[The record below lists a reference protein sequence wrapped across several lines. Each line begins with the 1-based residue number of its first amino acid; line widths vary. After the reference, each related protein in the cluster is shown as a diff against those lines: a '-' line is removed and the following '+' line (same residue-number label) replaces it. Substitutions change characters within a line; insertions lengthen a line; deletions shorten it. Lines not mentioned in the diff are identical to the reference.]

1 MNPYPFALL
10 NHFTV
15 PFKRSTSDPL
25 LSHAFLWG
33 FKDVLAPIDAIC
45 KRRVK
50 LSRKAERKKLA
61 ELSGQLCVREKQL
74 KMFRRSLLEQAL
86 LAAFFPNAIKP
97 QN

>member
-1 MNPYPFALL
+1 
-10 NHFTV
+10 
-15 PFKRSTSDPL
+15 
-25 LSHAFLWG
+25 
-33 FKDVLAPIDAIC
+33 VLAPIDAIC

-86 LAAFFPNAIKP
+86 LAAFLPNAIKP